1 MLVVGI
7 KTRAVLW
14 HRCWI
19 HFSSEPEPTCWWEPS
34 AMGHGG
40 LVALRRT
47 FLAQM

>member
-19 HFSSEPEPTCWWEPS
+19 HFSSEPEPIHSHRAGGSLLQWV
-34 AMGHGG
+34 MGVS
-40 LVALRRT
+40 LL
-47 FLAQM
+47 